1 MVNGSLRLFN
11 HWNWKSCRISN
22 PLLSE
27 SVHSSHHSRH
37 KLTFFSHC
45 CSRLCVLYPKFLHE
59 SCPWSYYSLP
69 VNLFYLSSVVQSYLA
84 LLLVSVPA
92 APLMLT
98 VPIIALQYT
107 NWLGQHHYPPCIF
120 TFFQKLKTESIHN
133 YR

>member
-45 CSRLCVLYPKFLHE
+45 CSRLCVLYPKSLHE

-69 VNLFYLSSVVQSYLA
+69 VNLFYLSIKCSAVLFSTIISLCPSSTTNTNSSNHCFTIHK
-84 LLLVSVPA
+84 LVGPTSLSA
-92 APLMLT
+92 MHFYIFSET
-98 VPIIALQYT
+98 K
-107 NWLGQHHYPPCIF
+107 NW
-120 TFFQKLKTESIHN
+120 IHT
-133 YR
+133 